1 MKCGWL
7 TIGAILAICVAC
19 SPQSVAPTEGPV
31 LDAASDV
38 GELVD
43 ESDGGVTDAVAEVA
57 VDAATDSLTDTIT
70 ADAPDI
76 LPDTKLDID
85 AAKWPLLDADPAT
98 LGMINTPACS
108 NQEMIVQPYALP
120 IPPSATEPCP
130 PPYASTCG
138 TCPWIQTPHTVIPR
152 FQARGIW
159 TGEEFLLF
167 GGALS
172 YDFDVSYPWTMERWN
187 PKKDKG
193 FSLIDPKT
201 MPFSLQGAFGFY
213 PPWTRAF
220 WLNNEAIVLVSGHSF
235 RFNPKTNVFTMLPP
249 IATVGGSAKVVAGK
263 IFWWGQNGTKPE
275 SLISIYDPEVGS
287 WTFVPFPSQFLDPTV
302 FTLNGSPEWGTRPRN
317 VTVAGDDVYVISPAV
332 GYAPSAGL
340 DAKKPLILRLN
351 VSSLTWSMLP
361 QAPILFESL
370 DSVHLFGSF
379 PGGIALI
386 APKQNLIDL
395 VQIGLIWW
403 KNDNKWT
410 LLKDLPFGAGGLPQ
424 DVSGDIWTG
433 SRFIVEDLTRIGSP
447 FDAEV
452 VGEQPSWPLLYDPY
466 TDTWTDTTGVGAPK
480 HALNSSAVVYTGSE
494 LFQFA
499 GWDGVGVNV
508 IHSDGVRL
516 YLPNSVTN
524 TEVLP

>member
-1 MKCGWL
+1 MKFGWL
-7 TIGAILAICVAC
+7 TILPFLAVAAAC
-19 SPQSVAPTEGPV
+19 SPHPV
-31 LDAASDV
+31 SAVDTGAEIDAGADI

-57 VDAATDSLTDTIT
+57 VDAIADSPTDTIT
-70 ADAPDI
+70 TDAPDI
-76 LPDTKLDID
+76 LPDTKQDID
-85 AAKWPLLDADPAT
+85 GAKWPLLDADPAT
-98 LGMINTPACS
+98 LGVINTPACS

-201 MPFSLQGAFGFY
+201 MPFSLPGAFGFY

-220 WLNNEAIVLVSGHSF
+220 WLNGEAIVLISGHSF
-235 RFNPKTNVFTMLPP
+235 RFNPKTNVFNLLPT
-249 IATVGGSAKVVAGK
+249 IATVGGSAKVVSGK
-263 IFWWGQNGTKPE
+263 IFWWGQNGTTPE
-275 SLISIYDPEVGS
+275 SLIALYDPAKDA
-287 WTFVPFPSQFLDPTV
+287 WTSVPFPSQFLDPSE
-302 FTLNGSPEWGTRPRN
+302 FTFKGSTGFGTRPRN
-317 VTVAGDDVYVISPAV
+317 ITVLGNDVYVVAPAL
-332 GYAPSAGL
+332 GYAAPAGL
-340 DAKKPLILRLN
+340 DPDFPLVLRLN
-351 VSSLTWSMLP
+351 IPTLAWTALP
-361 QAPILFESL
+361 QPPIQFEPL
-370 DSVHLFGSF
+370 AEMPMFGSF
-379 PGGIALI
+379 PDGLVLIASKKLGGQVQIALT
-386 APKQNLIDL
+386 
-395 VQIGLIWW
+395 WW
-403 KNDNKWT
+403 KKTGKW
-410 LLKDLPFGAGGLPQ
+410 KQMKPVPFGASASAQQLA
-424 DVSGDIWTG
+424 GDLWTG
-433 SRFIVEDLTRIGSP
+433 DRFVVDGVIREGPP
-447 FDAEV
+447 FSFEE
-452 VGEQPSWPLLYDPY
+452 VGEVPAWPLLYDPY
-466 TDTWTDTTGVGAPK
+466 TDSWTDTTGVGAPK
-480 HALNSSAVVYTGSE
+480 HGVAESATVYTGSE

-516 YLPNSVTN
+516 YLPNSVTT